1 MNNYLIN
8 HYEVDFS
15 EDLEE
20 DPYSVVVAG
29 LFYYGKEL
37 GISDLEEYQP
47 PTAEAATAFDC
58 FKAALGGV
66 LSLGTIYSIYKD
78 FKAGTIS
85 PQTLIS
91 TLRIMGKGL
100 SYGFTIGLSIYELG
114 DCMDWW

>member
-1 MNNYLIN
+1 MIN

-47 PTAEAATAFDC
+47 PTAEAATAFDW
-58 FKAALGGV
+58 FKAVLGWV
-66 LSLGTIYSIYKD
+66 LFLGTIYSIYKD